1 MIFLISCR
9 LRQTKVWRKDSGRT
23 AEKLVEKRLKKF
35 LTNVNEYDNLNK
47 LFQTAK
53 TKNLDNYTI
62 DNNPEN
68 SKENYSEQTFN
79 VEP

>member
-1 MIFLISCR
+1 MTNTTDYDILNKLSLEINEC
-9 LRQTKVWRKDSGRT
+9 LTKGSGRT

-53 TKNLDNYTI
+53 TKNLDN
-62 DNNPEN
+62 
-68 SKENYSEQTFN
+68 
-79 VEP
+79 

>member
-1 MIFLISCR
+1 MLDGNQKSSGIAPEKKNEITQLIMIFLMSCR

-53 TKNLDNYTI
+53 TKNLDN
-62 DNNPEN
+62 
-68 SKENYSEQTFN
+68 
-79 VEP
+79 

>member
-1 MIFLISCR
+1 MTNTTDYDILNKLSLETNEC
-9 LRQTKVWRKDSGRT
+9 LRKDSGRT

-53 TKNLDNYTI
+53 TKNLDN
-62 DNNPEN
+62 
-68 SKENYSEQTFN
+68 
-79 VEP
+79 